1 MCPHFD
7 PHVSAS
13 VRMCPQKMRTS
24 ASCPHPIRNC
34 SVSTQDICCRE
45 QQWHNNNNN
54 NNNNNNSSSSSTV
67 GCSVSKLTTMKH
79 FALHDRRPRK
89 RNGTQEQQETATPAA
104 AQQAVGA
111 ATGKA
116 NDALRCSI
124 ARCHTPQRDSS

>member
-1 MCPHFD
+1 
-7 PHVSAS
+7 VSAKNAD
-13 VRMCPQKMRTS
+13 VRIMS
-24 ASCPHPIRNC
+24 ASNPQLLGLDTRYLHRRQQRC
-34 SVSTQDICCRE
+34 E

-54 NNNNNNSSSSSTV
+54 NNNNNSSSTV

>member
-1 MCPHFD
+1 
-7 PHVSAS
+7 
-13 VRMCPQKMRTS
+13 
-24 ASCPHPIRNC
+24 
-34 SVSTQDICCRE
+34 
-45 QQWHNNNNN
+45 
-54 NNNNNNSSSSSTV
+54 V
-67 GCSVSKLTTMKH
+67 GCSVNKLTSMKH

-89 RNGTQEQQETATPAA
+89 RKEQQETATPAA